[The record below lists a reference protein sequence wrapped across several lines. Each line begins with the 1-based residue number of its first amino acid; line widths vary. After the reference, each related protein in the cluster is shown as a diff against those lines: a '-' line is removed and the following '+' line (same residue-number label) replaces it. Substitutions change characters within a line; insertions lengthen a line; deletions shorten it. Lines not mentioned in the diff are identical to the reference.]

1 MNIKNFKYNN
11 NIYGIVHI
19 QIKYFIKME
28 NYDFYIKKI
37 EEKANNAINISKKY
51 SNKDKVF
58 VFLDLSGITQKN
70 LSRKFIKLILNR
82 INIKYKD
89 KLELCFVNGNISIIK
104 IFWPFIKL
112 LLDKDTKKKIV
123 LLN

>member
-1 MNIKNFKYNN
+1 
-11 NIYGIVHI
+11 
-19 QIKYFIKME
+19 ME

-58 VFLDLSGITQKN
+58 IFLDLSGITQKN
-70 LSRKFIKLILNR
+70 FSRKFIKLILNR